1 MKISV
6 TSWIWTLA
14 VTFVVE
20 VTGGGDRLLNI
31 GGIFPIMGSGGW
43 QGGQAC
49 QPAAMLALE
58 DVNNRPDLLPG
69 YKLHLAWNDSL
80 CEPGLGAAVMYD
92 LLYNPPTKLMLLG
105 GCSTVCTTIAEAA
118 KMWNLVVLSYGS
130 SSPALADR
138 KRFPTFFRTHPS
150 ATVHN
155 PTRIKVMQKYGWSRV
170 AIIQQAEEVFIS
182 TVEDLEVRCKEARIE
197 IVTRQSFLTDPT
209 DAVRNLKRQ
218 DARIIVGLF
227 YVVAARRVLCEIYKN
242 SLYGKSYV
250 WFFIGWYEDGWYEQ
264 HLEEEGLNC
273 TRQEMRQ
280 AAEGHLT
287 TEALMWNKDKE
298 KTISG
303 MSAGDF
309 RLRLNQALIDQGYE
323 NQSTPIGYQEAPLA
337 YDAIWSVAL
346 ALNKTMERLKAI
358 GRSIE
363 EFTYTNKFIADELYK
378 AMNATQ
384 FLGVSGRVA
393 FSTDGDRIAWTQ
405 VEQMTEGRYVKLGYF
420 DVQTDNLT
428 WFNKEQWIA
437 GKVPQDR
444 TIVRRQLRTVS
455 LGLFISMCT
464 ISAVGSL
471 WAIFLLIF
479 TFIHR
484 SRRAIQFAHP
494 ACNNITLVGII
505 VCLSSIFLLGLDGQF
520 VSEDQFPAICGLR
533 AWCLSLGF
541 TLAYGAMFS
550 KIWRVHRLTT
560 KTKIEN
566 KVRKRV
572 EPWKLYVMVGCFVV
586 VDIIVLSVWQGV
598 DPLQRTLEVFPLEVP
613 KDTVEDIK
621 IKPELEHC
629 ESKHNTLW
637 LGLLYSYK
645 GLLLIF
651 GLFLAYETRSVKLKQ
666 INDSR
671 LVGMS
676 IYNVVV
682 LCLITA
688 PVTLVIS
695 AQQDAAFAFVSL
707 AIIFCCFLSMA
718 LVFVPKILEVIRHP
732 GERVESSGDSAPSK
746 EEEER
751 FQKLV
756 HENEDMQRL
765 IAEKEE
771 KIRLLKLKLQER
783 AAIRAR
789 EQASENH
796 VLTGVE
802 EPIQMRLRQGHMDSN
817 SDKQP
822 LFSADIELCYSSKS
836 ITKRFL
842 KFTIPKKALYTRHG

>member
-1 MKISV
+1 M
-6 TSWIWTLA
+6 
-14 VTFVVE
+14 E
-20 VTGGGDRLLNI
+20 GGGVQVSTWRWVVWVTVMVGNAGGELLLNI
-31 GGIFPIMGSGGW
+31 GGIFPIHGSDGW

-49 QPAAMLALE
+49 QPAAMLAMH

-69 YKLHLAWNDSL
+69 YKLNLAWNDSL

-105 GCSTVCTTIAEAA
+105 GCSTVCTTIGEAA

-130 SSPALADR
+130 SSPALSDR
-138 KRFPTFFRTHPS
+138 QRFPTFFRTHPS

-155 PTRIKVMQKYGWSRV
+155 PTRIRVMQKYNWSRV

-182 TVEDLEVRCKEARIE
+182 TVEDLEVRCKDAGIE

-227 YVVAARRVLCEIYKN
+227 YVNAARRVLCEIYKN
-242 SLYGKSYV
+242 TLYGKSYV
-250 WFFIGWYEDGWYEQ
+250 WFFIGWYEDNWFENPLQ
-264 HLEEEGLNC
+264 EENLNC
-273 TRQEMRQ
+273 TREEMRQ
-280 AAEGHLT
+280 AAEGHMT
-287 TEALMWNKDKE
+287 TEALMWNKDNE

-303 MSAGDF
+303 MTAGDF
-309 RLRLNQALIDQGYE
+309 RLRLNQALIEKGYE
-323 NQSTPIGYQEAPLA
+323 NQSNPVGYQEAPLA

-346 ALNKTMERLKAI
+346 ALNKTMERLAAVNK
-358 GRSIE
+358 SIE
-363 EFTYTNKFIADELYK
+363 EFTYTNKEIAAELYK

-405 VEQMTEGRYVKLGYF
+405 IEQMIDGRYHKLGYF

-428 WFNKEQWIA
+428 WFNREQWIG

-464 ISAVGSL
+464 ISSVGAV
-471 WAIFLLIF
+471 WALLLLIF
-479 TFIHR
+479 TFVHR
-484 SRRAIQFAHP
+484 QRRLIQLSHP
-494 ACNNITLVGII
+494 ACNNITLVGIML
-505 VCLSSIFLLGLDGQF
+505 CLGSIFLLGLDGQF
-520 VSEDQFPAICGLR
+520 VSQQQFPTVCGLR

-566 KVRKRV
+566 KRV
-572 EPWKLYVMVGCFVV
+572 EPWKLYVMVGSFVV
-586 VDIIVLSVWQGV
+586 VDVIVLSVWQAV
-598 DPLQRTLEVFPLEVP
+598 DPLQRTLEVFPLEKP
-613 KDTVEDIK
+613 KDAVEDIK

-629 ESKHNTLW
+629 ESRHNTIW
-637 LGLLYSYK
+637 LGLLYGYK

-651 GLFLAYETRSVKLKQ
+651 GLFLAYETRSIKLKQ

-695 AQQDAAFAFVSL
+695 TQQDASFAFVSL

-718 LVFVPKILEVIRHP
+718 LVFVPKIVEIVRHP
-732 GERVESSGDSAPSK
+732 GERVESSGETAPSK

-751 FQKLV
+751 YQKLL

-783 AAIRAR
+783 AAVRSR

-796 VLTGVE
+796 VIDPSHHT
-802 EPIQMRLRQGHMDSN
+802 RLRQGGRPAVRIVTPDAS
-817 SDKQP
+817 
-822 LFSADIELCYSSKS
+822 SAADDAMVPRINFDISESYL
-836 ITKRFL
+836 
-842 KFTIPKKALYTRHG
+842 

>member
-1 MKISV
+1 MKVSAWAWV
-6 TSWIWTLA
+6 A
-14 VTFVVE
+14 VVAALGAAAIE
-20 VTGGGDRLLNI
+20 ERLLHI
-31 GGIFPIMGSGGW
+31 GGIFPIHGSGGW

-69 YKLHLAWNDSL
+69 YKLNLAWNDSL

-105 GCSTVCTTIAEAA
+105 GCSTVSTTIGEAA

-138 KRFPTFFRTHPS
+138 NRFPTFFRTHPS

-155 PTRIKVMQKYGWSRV
+155 PLRIKIMQKYDWSRV
-170 AIIQQAEEVFIS
+170 AILQQAEEVFIS
-182 TVEDLEVRCKEARIE
+182 TVEDLEVRCKEAGIE
-197 IVTRQSFLTDPT
+197 IVTRQSFLSDPT

-242 SLYGKSYV
+242 KLYGKSYV

-264 HLEEEGLNC
+264 HLQEEELNC
-273 TRQEMRQ
+273 TRDEMRV

-287 TEALMWNKDKE
+287 TEALMWNKDNE

-303 MSAGDF
+303 MTVGDF
-309 RLRLNQALIDQGYE
+309 RRRLNRALIDNGYR
-323 NQSTPIGYQEAPLA
+323 NGSTPVGYQEAPLA
-337 YDAIWSVAL
+337 YDAVWSVAL
-346 ALNKTMERLKAI
+346 ALNRTMERLTA
-358 GRSIE
+358 RNTSIE
-363 EFTYTNKFIADELYK
+363 KFTYTNKEIADELYS

-405 VEQMTEGRYVKLGYF
+405 VEQMIDGKYNILGYF
-420 DVQTDNLT
+420 DGQTDNLT
-428 WFNKEQWIA
+428 WFNLESWVD
-437 GKVPQDR
+437 GKAPPDR

-464 ISAVGSL
+464 ISAVGAM
-471 WAIFLLIF
+471 WALMLLVF
-479 TFIHR
+479 TFVYRHR
-484 SRRAIQFAHP
+484 RLIQMSHP

-505 VCLSSIFLLGLDGQF
+505 LCLGSIFLLGLDGQF
-520 VSEDQFPAICGLR
+520 VSEQKFPSVCGLR

-560 KTKIEN
+560 KTKTEN
-566 KVRKRV
+566 KFSKIWRGHRVTRRRHQPVQRV
-572 EPWKLYVMVGCFVV
+572 EPWKLYVMVGSFVV
-586 VDIIVLSVWQGV
+586 VDVIVLGVWQGV
-598 DPLQRTLEVFPLEVP
+598 DPQQRTLEVFPLEVP
-613 KDTVEDIK
+613 RDTVEDIK

-629 ESKHNTLW
+629 ESHHNTIW

-695 AQQDAAFAFVSL
+695 SQQDAAFAFVSL

-718 LVFVPKILEVIRHP
+718 LVFVPKIVEVMRHV
-732 GERVESSGDSAPSK
+732 ERAESTVDGAPSK

-751 FQKLV
+751 YQKLLR
-756 HENEDMQRL
+756 ENEDMQR
-765 IAEKEE
+765 IISEKEE

-783 AAIRAR
+783 AAIRSR
-789 EQASENH
+789 EQQAAENH
-796 VLTGVE
+796 VTAVDATQ
-802 EPIQMRLRQGHMDSN
+802 QMRLRQGGR
-817 SDKQP
+817 P
-822 LFSADIELCYSSKS
+822 AVRIVTPEAPGADESMVPRINFDISESYL
-836 ITKRFL
+836 
-842 KFTIPKKALYTRHG
+842 

>member
-1 MKISV
+1 MKVSAWV
-6 TSWIWTLA
+6 W
-14 VTFVVE
+14 VVCMAAM
-20 VTGGGDRLLNI
+20 VVGGTGSEQLLNI
-31 GGIFPIMGSGGW
+31 GGIFPIGGSDGW

-49 QPAAMLALE
+49 QPAAMLAME
-58 DVNNRPDLLPG
+58 DVNKRPDLLPG
-69 YKLHLAWNDSL
+69 YKLNLAWNDSL

-105 GCSTVCTTIAEAA
+105 GCSTVCTTIGEAA

-130 SSPALADR
+130 SSPALSDR
-138 KRFPTFFRTHPS
+138 QRFPTFFRTHPS

-155 PTRIKVMQKYGWSRV
+155 PTRIRVMQKYNWSRV

-182 TVEDLEVRCKEARIE
+182 TVEDLELRCKDAGIE

-227 YVVAARRVLCEIYKN
+227 YVNAARRVLCEIYKN
-242 SLYGKSYV
+242 TLYGKSYV
-250 WFFIGWYEDGWYEQ
+250 WFFIGWYEDSWFEN
-264 HLEEEGLNC
+264 HLQEENLNC
-273 TRQEMRQ
+273 TREEMRM

-287 TEALMWNKDKE
+287 TEALMWNKDNE

-303 MSAGDF
+303 MTAGGF
-309 RLRLNQALIDQGYE
+309 RRRLNQALIERGYE
-323 NQSTPIGYQEAPLA
+323 NQSNPVGYQEAPLA

-346 ALNKTMERLKAI
+346 ALNKTMERLAAVN
-358 GRSIE
+358 RSIE
-363 EFTYTNKFIADELYK
+363 EFTYTNKEIADELYK

-393 FSTDGDRIAWTQ
+393 FSNDGDRIAWTQ
-405 VEQMTEGRYVKLGYF
+405 VEQMIDGRYHKLGYF

-428 WFNKEQWIA
+428 WFNRERWIG

-464 ISAVGSL
+464 ISTVGAA
-471 WAIFLLIF
+471 WAILLLAF
-479 TFIHR
+479 TFVHR
-484 SRRAIQFAHP
+484 HRRLIQLSHP

-505 VCLSSIFLLGLDGQF
+505 ICLGSIFLLGLDGQF
-520 VSEDQFPAICGLR
+520 VSQQQFPTVCGLR

-560 KTKIEN
+560 KTKMEN
-566 KVRKRV
+566 KRV
-572 EPWKLYVMVGCFVV
+572 EPWKLYLMVGSFVV
-586 VDIIVLSVWQGV
+586 VDVIVLSVWQCV

-613 KDTVEDIK
+613 KDTVEDVK

-629 ESKHNTLW
+629 ESHHNTIW
-637 LGLLYSYK
+637 LGLLYGYK

-651 GLFLAYETRSVKLKQ
+651 GLFLAYETRSIKLKQ

-688 PVTLVIS
+688 PVILVIS

-718 LVFVPKILEVIRHP
+718 LIFVPKIVEVVRHP
-732 GERVESSGDSAPSK
+732 GERVDSTGDSAPSK

-751 FQKLV
+751 YQKLL

-783 AAIRAR
+783 AAIRSR
-789 EQASENH
+789 EQAENH
-796 VLTGVE
+796 VTV
-802 EPIQMRLRQGHMDSN
+802 PDPTHQMRLRQGGGR
-817 SDKQP
+817 P
-822 LFSADIELCYSSKS
+822 AVRIVTPETSAADDAMVPRINFDISESYL
-836 ITKRFL
+836 
-842 KFTIPKKALYTRHG
+842 